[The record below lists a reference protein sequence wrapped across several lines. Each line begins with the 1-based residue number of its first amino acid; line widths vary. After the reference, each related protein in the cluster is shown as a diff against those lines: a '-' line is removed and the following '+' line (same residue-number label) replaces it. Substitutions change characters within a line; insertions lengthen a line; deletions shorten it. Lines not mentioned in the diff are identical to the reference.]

1 MDITK
6 KLQEYDEA
14 FDFYMDRGE
23 MPDTIP
29 EGDMLGGFIG

>member
-23 MPDTIP
+23 MPDTNTR
-29 EGDMLGGFIG
+29 G